1 MRLRVFAYVRVQLFY
16 LRRSF
21 NHVRPKKE
29 EKRKLFYLILSHG
42 VPQRFCILSVIFLM
56 HDLGI
61 DLMTAMRQTFFSME
75 PLTVDSDARSV
86 VSPSGRSILPL
97 RSKNEIGEVN
107 EARREVSPTV
117 LEKKEEDLQQQVT
130 RRNFLLFKKF

>member
-1 MRLRVFAYVRVQLFY
+1 MFGFNSFISDAPSTTCARKKKKKENFSISFY
-16 LRRSF
+16 LMEFLSAF
-21 NHVRPKKE
+21 VYFL
-29 EKRKLFYLILSHG
+29 LF
-42 VPQRFCILSVIFLM
+42 FLM

-86 VSPSGRSILPL
+86 VSPFGRSILPL
-97 RSKNEIGEVN
+97 RSKNEIGEAN

-117 LEKKEEDLQQQVT
+117 IEKKEEDLQQQVT